1 MLARIGDEI
10 GDPIWVLSAVAI
22 APHPAYHPNMRF
34 PAVVLVTSIAL
45 AMPTT
50 VVAAPSRIA
59 EFASSES
66 AWVVVNDGVM
76 GGVSTSRF
84 AQRRGIGTFS
94 GTVRLENNGGFASI
108 RSAAFAALPS
118 DTTSFDLRVF
128 GDGRQYQ
135 FTVETGLS
143 WYWFAFTP
151 PKGKWTTVA
160 APFDRFQPVTRFGEP
175 TDDAPLRAG
184 ATPRRLGILIANS
197 RAERFSLQ
205 LDWITVR

>member
-1 MLARIGDEI
+1 MTQPGT
-10 GDPIWVLSAVAI
+10 LSAVGI

-34 PAVVLVTSIAL
+34 LAVAVLSSFAL
-45 AMPTT
+45 AVPTAA
-50 VVAAPSRIA
+50 VAAPARIA
-59 EFASSES
+59 DFSNAETS
-66 AWVVVNDGVM
+66 WVVVNDGVM
-76 GGVSTSRF
+76 GGVSESRF

-108 RSAAFAALPS
+108 RSVAALAALPA
-118 DTTSFDLRVF
+118 DATSFDLRLF

-160 APFDRFQPVTRFGEP
+160 APFDRFQPVTRFGEA

-205 LDWITVR
+205 LDWIAVR

>member
-1 MLARIGDEI
+1 MRFL
-10 GDPIWVLSAVAI
+10 AVA
-22 APHPAYHPNMRF
+22 
-34 PAVVLVTSIAL
+34 VVTSFAL
-45 AMPTT
+45 AVPT
-50 VVAAPSRIA
+50 AALGAPSRVADFSNA
-59 EFASSES
+59 EPS
-66 AWVVVNDGVM
+66 WVVVNDGVM
-76 GGVSTSRF
+76 GGVSESRF
-84 AQRRGIGTFS
+84 SQRRGIGTFS
-94 GTVRLENNGGFASI
+94 GTVRLENNGGFASV
-108 RSAAFAALPS
+108 RSAAALAALPA
-118 DTTSFDLRVF
+118 DATSFDLRVL

-151 PKGKWTTVA
+151 PKGKWTTIA

-205 LDWITVR
+205 LDWIAVR